1 MFLLFDATKKYVK
14 YLLEILV
21 GYGYLKYVEF
31 KFLSVEYLRILLLLG
46 IKERLNG
53 IYLEIY
59 SIVYDSIDRLRYKN

>member
-1 MFLLFDATKKYVK
+1 MIDVSIIWCNKKYVK

-21 GYGYLKYVEF
+21 GYEYLKYVEF

-53 IYLEIY
+53 IYLDIY
-59 SIVYDSIDRLRYKN
+59 SIVYD